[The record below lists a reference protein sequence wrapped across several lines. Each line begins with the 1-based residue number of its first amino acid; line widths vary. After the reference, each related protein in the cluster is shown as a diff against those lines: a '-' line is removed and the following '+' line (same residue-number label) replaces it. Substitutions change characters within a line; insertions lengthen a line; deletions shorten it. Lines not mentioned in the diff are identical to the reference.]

1 MIKSVMDILKMG
13 RMTWDDEED
22 ASRVRGMSVQYATI
36 RASVTHMTVSKSEII
51 EYIERNK
58 VDV

>member
-22 ASRVRGMSVQYATI
+22 VNRVRGMSV
-36 RASVTHMTVSKSEII
+36 
-51 EYIERNK
+51 
-58 VDV
+58 